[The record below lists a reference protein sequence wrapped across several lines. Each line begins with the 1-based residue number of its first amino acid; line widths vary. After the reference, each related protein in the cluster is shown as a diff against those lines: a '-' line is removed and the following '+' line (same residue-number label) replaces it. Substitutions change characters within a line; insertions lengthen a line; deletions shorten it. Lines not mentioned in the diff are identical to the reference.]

1 MDRKTKLK
9 AFRKTFF
16 GRGVIAYI
24 AVAIIALLFF
34 VAIFAPILTPYNPN
48 QIDLMSSLA

>member
-34 VAIFAPILTPYNPN
+34 VAILLSMKKF
-48 QIDLMSSLA
+48 QWK